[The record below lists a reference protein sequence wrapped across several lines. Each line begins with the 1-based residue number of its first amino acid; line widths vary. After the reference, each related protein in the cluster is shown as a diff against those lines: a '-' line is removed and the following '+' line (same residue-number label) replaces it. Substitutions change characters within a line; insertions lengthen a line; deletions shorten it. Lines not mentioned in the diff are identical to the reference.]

1 MICLIRAAFLMRM
14 TLMIS
19 LLALTGL
26 VFALATPLPTEPA
39 GASAPASVPARTG
52 PAAEPPGQPAAAR
65 APQARFTSN
74 RIVVEVRNPPGI
86 AARSAPDVIL
96 IPGLASTALVWEPVA
111 EQLSRTHRVHL
122 VSVRG
127 FGELA
132 AGGNG
137 QGLVAGPVAEEVARY
152 IRARGLRDPAVIGHS
167 MGGQIALRLASTP
180 GVTLGRVM
188 IVDAAPFF
196 PSLLDDRA
204 TGRDLEP
211 IAAVAYQA
219 VLFLGDE
226 ALARQPWAQGM
237 GSTAGALE
245 SWVGWQG
252 GDSRVLAQ
260 SLYEVMTVD
269 LRPNLARIDVP
280 VTVVYGWSRR
290 EDSPRYRLQSSWQ
303 QAYRSSRHPV
313 RLVPIE
319 GAEHMVMI
327 DQPVR
332 FMAAV
337 DEFLGNP

>member
-1 MICLIRAAFLMRM
+1 
-14 TLMIS
+14 MIS

-26 VFALATPLPTEPA
+26 LFAVAAPLPPGSA
-39 GASAPASVPARTG
+39 AASAPVSIQAPEVARIAAVAEAPA
-52 PAAEPPGQPAAAR
+52 PGS
-65 APQARFTSN
+65 RFTSS
-74 RIVVEVRNPPGI
+74 RIVVEVRAPP
-86 AARSAPDVIL
+86 RSGSRAPAGDVIL
-96 IPGLASTALVWEPVA
+96 IPGLASTALVWAPVA

-132 AGGNG
+132 AGDNA
-137 QGLVAGPVAEEVARY
+137 QGRVAAPVADEIARY
-152 IRARGLRDPAVIGHS
+152 IRTQGLEAPAVIGHS
-167 MGGQIALRLASTP
+167 MGGQIALRLAANP
-180 GVTLGRVM
+180 TLSVERVM
-188 IVDAAPFF
+188 VVDAAPFF
-196 PSLLDDRA
+196 PSLLDARA

-219 VLFLGDE
+219 VLFLGDD
-226 ALARQPWAQGM
+226 ALARQPWAEGM
-237 GSTAGALE
+237 GSTSGALE
-245 SWVGWQG
+245 AWVGWQG

-269 LRPNLARIDVP
+269 LRPSLARIAAP

-290 EDSPRYRLQSSWQ
+290 EDSPRYQLQSSWS
-303 QAYRSSRHPV
+303 QAYRGLRRPA

>member
-1 MICLIRAAFLMRM
+1 
-14 TLMIS
+14 MIS
-19 LLALTGL
+19 LLALTSLMLTL
-26 VFALATPLPTEPA
+26 VAPMAPGSGELPA
-39 GASAPASVPARTG
+39 
-52 PAAEPPGQPAAAR
+52 PAAAAPAR
-65 APQARFTSN
+65 AEAPLVPAKPSDITAPQSRFTSD
-74 RIVVEVRNPPGI
+74 RIVVEVRSPRPGTTDQPV
-86 AARSAPDVIL
+86 RDVIL

-111 EQLSRTHRVHL
+111 ERLSRTHRVHL

-137 QGLVAGPVAEEVARY
+137 QGLVAGPVADEVARY
-152 IRARGLRDPAVIGHS
+152 IRTRGLRDPVVIGHS
-167 MGGQIALRLASTP
+167 MGGQIALRLASAP
-180 GVTLGRVM
+180 GVTLDRVM

-196 PSLLDDRA
+196 PSLIDDRA

-237 GSTAGALE
+237 GPTAGALD

-303 QAYRSSRHPV
+303 QAYRGSRHPV